1 MSLLTQATKNAYH
14 TDKSILKS
22 GLTCTLYLKSA
33 HQKQSIGM
41 ANYLVIAAG
50 SGIGQAVT
58 HQLRARHDQ
67 VFTTARD
74 HKIIKPDALLDARDF
89 KAVESAFEQAIASM
103 GSLDGVVNCAG
114 SLLLKSASM
123 TSQEQYQSTID
134 ASLTTAFAT
143 VRAAGK
149 HMTSG
154 GSVVLVSSAAA
165 MEGLANHEAIAAA
178 KAGILGL
185 TLSAA
190 ATYAPMN
197 LRVNAVAPGLTE
209 TPLTAA
215 LTGNDMSRKIS
226 ESMHALGRLGKPED
240 IARAIVFLLDQ
251 ANSWITGQVL
261 AVDGGLSRVRPKVKG

>member
-1 MSLLTQATKNAYH
+1 M
-14 TDKSILKS
+14 
-22 GLTCTLYLKSA
+22 A
-33 HQKQSIGM
+33 HFLI
-41 ANYLVIAAG
+41 IAAS
-50 SGIGQAVT
+50 SGIGQAT
-58 HQLRARHDQ
+58 TKLLRDAGHS

-74 HKIIKPDALLDARDF
+74 NTKIQPDAILDATDF
-89 KAVESAFEQAIASM
+89 DAVDDVFKQAGA
-103 GSLDGVVNCAG
+103 LDGVVNCSG
-114 SLLLKSASM
+114 SLLLKSAHL
-123 TSQEQYQSTID
+123 TSKEQYNAVID

-149 HMTSG
+149 HLNKG

-190 ATYAPMN
+190 ATYASMN

-215 LTGNDMSRKIS
+215 LTGNDVSRKFS
-226 ESMHALGRLGKPED
+226 EAMHALGRLGKPED
-240 IARAIVFLLDQ
+240 VARAIVFLLDPI
-251 ANSWITGQVL
+251 NDWITGQVL
-261 AVDGGLSRVRPKVKG
+261 AVDGGLSRVRPKIKA